1 MWDNDGVFELSAG
14 QIVADKYRIDGVM
27 GTGGMGVV
35 VAATHVELDQR
46 VAIKF
51 GIGPHFGTCQPR
63 TLDISRGFDP
73 RCNFC

>member
-14 QIVADKYRIDGVM
+14 QIVADKYRIDGIM

-35 VAATHVELDQR
+35 VAATHVDLDQR

-51 GIGPHFGTCQPR
+51 LREASPEALARFQLAEPYA
-63 TLDISRGFDP
+63 L
-73 RCNFC
+73 N